1 MFRNGN
7 KYLTSNQTSS
17 EAVYLDVIVY
27 LGNHGAKQKKMWF
40 KTYYTYNVLKFMS

>member
-27 LGNHGAKQKKMWF
+27 LGNHGAKKK
-40 KTYYTYNVLKFMS
+40 KNVV